1 VVRLRERAPGAQ
13 VVTFG
18 LSESADVRA
27 TETKILF
34 DTQRRAIGMQAVV
47 QVEGESLPLEIKGA
61 IGAHALLPA
70 LAAVAVGRALAKP
83 LPEILAALAHYDP
96 PRGRMHLIE
105 GIKNTMLIDDTYNSS
120 PAAVHAA
127 LETLALM
134 PSARKVAI
142 LGDMLELGRHSV
154 EEHRKAGAMAAKQ
167 ADLLITVGFRARDIA
182 QGALDA
188 GMGEEKILQFER
200 SSQVAE
206 ELKNLLQEGDLV
218 LVKGSQS
225 MRMEKI
231 VEEVMQDPA
240 HAADLLVR
248 QDEEW
253 KKKV

>member
-1 VVRLRERAPGAQ
+1 
-13 VVTFG
+13 
-18 LSESADVRA
+18 
-27 TETKILF
+27 
-34 DTQRRAIGMQAVV
+34 
-47 QVEGESLPLEIKGA
+47 
-61 IGAHALLPA
+61 
-70 LAAVAVGRALAKP
+70 
-83 LPEILAALAHYDP
+83 
-96 PRGRMHLIE
+96 
-105 GIKNTMLIDDTYNSS
+105 
-120 PAAVHAA
+120 
-127 LETLALM
+127 
-134 PSARKVAI
+134 
-142 LGDMLELGRHSV
+142 
-154 EEHRKAGAMAAKQ
+154 
-167 ADLLITVGFRARDIA
+167 VGFRARDIA